1 MHNLKSKLPSGG
13 TTIFTVMSAFAR
25 EHNAINLSQGF
36 PDYDC
41 PDDLKRLVHH
51 YIDDE
56 KNQYAPMP
64 GLPILRQAIAQKV
77 NKSYGCKMKQDNVVV
92 TAGATQA
99 LFTMITAFVHEGDE
113 VIIFEPAYDSYVPS
127 ILLAGGIP
135 VIYEM
140 IAPDFNID
148 WDQVSSMVTDRTRMI
163 IINSPHNPTGTILSH
178 NDLLALQSIA
188 IDHDLLV
195 LSDEVYEHLV
205 YDGFQHESVLRYP
218 DLIDRSMSVFS
229 FGKTFHSTGWKMGYI
244 VGPEILMREFIK
256 VHQWNVFC
264 VNSFLQYALA
274 DYLREEK
281 NYNYLPQFYQKKRDQ
296 LREGLQDCKLEALP
310 CLGTYFQLYDYSR
323 IHQMDDLAF
332 AKWMTAEIGVAS
344 IPISVFYSSKR
355 QDALIRLCF
364 AKKPST
370 LSAAVQKLIS
380 I

>member
-1 MHNLKSKLPSGG
+1 MQPLKSKLPSGD

-41 PDDLKRLVHH
+41 PDDLKSLVHH
-51 YIDDE
+51 YLDDE

-64 GLPILRQAIAQKV
+64 GLPALRQIIAQKV
-77 NKSYGCKMKQDNVVV
+77 NQSYGCNMKEKNVVV

-99 LFTMITAFVHEGDE
+99 LFTMITALVHKGDE
-113 VIIFEPAYDSYVPS
+113 VIVFEPAYDSYVPS
-127 ILLAGGIP
+127 ILLAGGCP

-148 WDQVSSMVTDRTRMI
+148 WDHVSSLISNRTRMI
-163 IINSPHNPTGTILSH
+163 IINSPHNPTGTILSDH
-178 NDLLALQSIA
+178 DLLALQSIV

-205 YDGFQHESVLRYP
+205 YDGLRHESVLRYP
-218 DLIDRSMSVFS
+218 DLVERSMAVFS

-244 VGPEILMREFIK
+244 VGHETLIQEFTK

-274 DYLREEK
+274 DYLKQEE
-281 NYNYLPQFYQKKRDQ
+281 NYSYLPHFYQLKRDQ
-296 LREGLQDCKLEALP
+296 LREGLEDCKLMALP
-310 CLGTYFQLYDYSR
+310 CHGTYFQLYDYSSVNK
-323 IHQMDDLAF
+323 MDDLAF
-332 AKWMTAEIGVAS
+332 AKWMTEEIGVAT

-364 AKKPST
+364 AKKAST
-370 LSAAVQKLIS
+370 LSAAVEKLMDI
-380 I
+380 

>member
-1 MHNLKSKLPSGG
+1 MQPLKSKLPSGD

-41 PDDLKRLVHH
+41 PDDLKSLVHH
-51 YIDDE
+51 YLDDE

-64 GLPILRQAIAQKV
+64 GLPALRQVIAQKV
-77 NKSYGCKMKQDNVVV
+77 NQSYGCNMNEDNVVV

-113 VIIFEPAYDSYVPS
+113 VIVFEPAYDSYVPS
-127 ILLAGGIP
+127 ILLAGGSP

-148 WDQVSSMVTDRTRMI
+148 WDHVSSLISDRTRMI

-178 NDLLALQSIA
+178 KDLLALQSIA

-205 YDGFQHESVLRYP
+205 YDELQHESVLRYP
-218 DLIDRSMSVFS
+218 DLIERSMSVFS

-244 VGPEILMREFIK
+244 VGSEHLMQEFIK

-274 DYLREEK
+274 DYLKEEK
-281 NYNYLPQFYQKKRDQ
+281 NYNYLPQFYQHKRDQ
-296 LREGLQDCKLEALP
+296 LREGLEGCNLEALP
-310 CLGTYFQLYDYSR
+310 CRGTYFQLYNYSR
-323 IHQMDDLAF
+323 INKMDDLAF

-355 QDALIRLCF
+355 QDTLIRLCF
-364 AKKPST
+364 AKQAST
-370 LSAAVQKLIS
+370 LAAAIQKLIN